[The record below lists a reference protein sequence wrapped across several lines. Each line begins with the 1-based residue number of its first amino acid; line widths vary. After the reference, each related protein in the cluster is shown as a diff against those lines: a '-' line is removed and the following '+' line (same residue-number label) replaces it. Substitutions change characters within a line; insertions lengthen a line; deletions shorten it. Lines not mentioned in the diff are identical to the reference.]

1 PGRAPWSHYPVG
13 YSAFLGAVYAV
24 FGSGQASAALAN
36 AVVGALTAALSF
48 LFAFDILGRRRAR
61 VAGALVALHPGLV
74 LYCALVM
81 TEPLAGFLVL
91 LTGYLARRVGG
102 RRFGAVASGVALA
115 ASAFVRPQSL
125 LTGPLLMLLFPGT
138 LRRRLAQ
145 TALAGATCV
154 ALIAPWTVRN
164 CVVLDGCALIST
176 NGGWN
181 LAIGALSETGR

>member
-1 PGRAPWSHYPVG
+1 TWDGAFYHRGALSIAEGHGYSEPAVIGGQPGRAPWSHYPVG

-102 RRFGAVASGVALA
+102 RRFGAVASGV
-115 ASAFVRPQSL
+115 
-125 LTGPLLMLLFPGT
+125 
-138 LRRRLAQ
+138 
-145 TALAGATCV
+145 
-154 ALIAPWTVRN
+154 
-164 CVVLDGCALIST
+164 
-176 NGGWN
+176 
-181 LAIGALSETGR
+181 